1 MNKRIRILS
10 TSDVHGVI
18 YPYAYAD
25 MKERDH
31 GFARLSTLINEL
43 RDENTLLIDN
53 GDTIEGSSFT
63 FYHYSRKRDEICPV
77 SSIMRSIGY
86 DYLNVG
92 NHDFNYGEE
101 ALFRHVKESGSK
113 WLTANVLYKGEL
125 LGPEYVIHEFCN
137 KKMAVF
143 ALTSHFVP
151 HWEDKEN
158 IRNFTFLNAYETAE
172 KIVRKIKEEEDPDYI
187 VCVYHGGFE
196 RDPETG
202 EPSED
207 DTGENQGYRI
217 LENIKGIDVILM
229 GHQHRTCVGKLFG
242 TAYTQPFQNGIY
254 LSCVDIDTETGEITP
269 ELLEVK
275 ADPDEKVM
283 AIAAAEE
290 KEVQSWLDTPLGHT
304 DIDMRIL
311 DDIDVR
317 LNKSQLATFINIVQ
331 KEVSGA
337 DLSGAALFLNACGFT
352 GDITMRTLVNTYFFP
367 NTLFVKKINGKILKE
382 YLERNADFWT
392 VKDDQVIVN
401 PLYDFPTPAYHNYDM
416 VDGIEYT
423 IKASNPNG
431 SKIIELTRNGKPIGD
446 EEEFTIAINS
456 YRAAGSG
463 GFEMI
468 SDSPTV
474 KEIQKSVSEILAE
487 YIEEKKEIAFE
498 PVNNIKVIV

>member
-1 MNKRIRILS
+1 
-10 TSDVHGVI
+10 
-18 YPYAYAD
+18 
-25 MKERDH
+25 
-31 GFARLSTLINEL
+31 
-43 RDENTLLIDN
+43 
-53 GDTIEGSSFT
+53 
-63 FYHYSRKRDEICPV
+63 
-77 SSIMRSIGY
+77 
-86 DYLNVG
+86 
-92 NHDFNYGEE
+92 
-101 ALFRHVKESGSK
+101 
-113 WLTANVLYKGEL
+113 
-125 LGPEYVIHEFCN
+125 
-137 KKMAVF
+137 
-143 ALTSHFVP
+143 
-151 HWEDKEN
+151 
-158 IRNFTFLNAYETAE
+158 
-172 KIVRKIKEEEDPDYI
+172 
-187 VCVYHGGFE
+187 
-196 RDPETG
+196 
-202 EPSED
+202 
-207 DTGENQGYRI
+207 
-217 LENIKGIDVILM
+217 M

-317 LNKSQLATFINIVQ
+317 LHKSQLATFINIVQ

-446 EEEFTIAINS
+446 DEEFTIAINS